1 MARDMASLKT
11 LVLALS
17 MVQLT
22 GAIEFSTLDHL
33 RSRTPADVQARAAT
47 ELIMRVVG
55 DRRSDFDIKVDP
67 SSGPADRDTFTL
79 EQSGSKLS
87 ITGTSGVAVAMGFYY
102 YLKYYCGG
110 QFTWAGQQVALP
122 TVLPK
127 VSMVTVTSND
137 RFRYYQNVCT
147 VSYSFAWSDWDQW
160 ERHIDWMALQG
171 INLPLA
177 FTGQEAIFQRV
188 YLSMGF
194 TIQDMEA
201 HFGGPAFLAWARMG
215 NIRGWGGP
223 LPEYWMDRQLALQ
236 HKILDR
242 MRSLG
247 IIPVLPGF
255 AGHVPAAITRV
266 FPKANVTRLGS
277 WANFNANYSETYLLD
292 FNDPLFTTIGS
303 KFIKAM
309 EDEFG
314 IDHIYNADSFNEMTP
329 ASSDPAYLASAARGV
344 YNAMV
349 AGDSQAIWLMQGWL
363 FVNGNFWKD
372 PQIKALL
379 TAVPRGKMIILDL
392 YSEQSPIFS
401 RTESYYGQ
409 PFIWCMLHNF
419 GGLNEMYGELD
430 KVNEGPFKGRNFPN
444 SSMVGTGLTPEGIN
458 QNEIMY
464 EFMNEQAWR
473 PGPVNTTEWIDQYQA
488 QRYGGGNPSTSA
500 AWDYLRQSVYKSG
513 STGVTIIHRP
523 SIGSHESVGY
533 DPEMLYQ
540 AWDKMVAAQFTTT
553 ALRGQPLFVYDLIDV
568 SRNSLQVLAIKYY
581 ADVIAAYNKSDT
593 ASLRTA
599 GAKMIDLLSD
609 LDTLLATDVHF
620 LLGAWTG
627 DAARHFS
634 SAWEKALY
642 DFNSRNQVTLW
653 GPTGQIMDYA
663 CKMWSGLI
671 NRYYKPRWQLFI
683 NTLINCTQTKTAFN
697 SGVYGQ
703 EVLNTV
709 EIPFSYDQTDFPN
722 EPEGNAIAAV
732 IEFHSK
738 YRPETKS
745 KFFSQFPNVQ
755 SSDTVGGFSYEYAKR
770 FGRAHY

>member
-1 MARDMASLKT
+1 MASLKNLA
-11 LVLALS
+11 LVLS
-17 MVQLT
+17 IVQLT
-22 GAIEFSTLDHL
+22 CAIEFLTLDHL
-33 RSRTPADVQARAAT
+33 RSRTSPDVQATAAT
-47 ELIMRVVG
+47 DLIRRIVG
-55 DRRSDFDIKVDP
+55 DRSSDFDINVDP
-67 SSGPADRDTFTL
+67 TSGPADRDTFTL
-79 EQSGSKLS
+79 VQSGQKLS

-102 YLKYYCGG
+102 YIKYYCGG
-110 QFTWAGQQVALP
+110 QFTWAGQQIALP
-122 TVLPK
+122 AELPK
-127 VSMVTVTSND
+127 VSAVTITSND

-147 VSYSFAWSDWDQW
+147 VSYSFAWWDWDQW

-194 TIQDMEA
+194 TVQDMEA
-201 HFGGPAFLAWARMG
+201 HFGGPAFLAWSRMG
-215 NIRGWGGP
+215 NIRGFGGP

-309 EDEFG
+309 EAEFG

-363 FVNGNFWKD
+363 FVFGTFWKD

-379 TAVPRGKMIILDL
+379 TAVPKGKMIILDL
-392 YSEQSPIFS
+392 YSEQTPIFP
-401 RTESYYGQ
+401 RTHSYYGQ
-409 PFIWCMLHNF
+409 PFIWCMMHNS
-419 GGLNEMYGELD
+419 GGHNDMYGELD
-430 KVNEGPFKGRNFPN
+430 KINQGPSAGRSFPN
-444 SSMVGTGLTPEGIN
+444 STMVGTGLTPEGIN
-458 QNEIMY
+458 QNEVMY
-464 EFMNEQAWR
+464 EFMNEQGWR

-488 QRYGGGNPSTSA
+488 QRYGGGNTNTSA
-500 AWDYLRQSVYKSG
+500 AWGYLRQSVYSSG
-513 STGVTIIHRP
+513 PSGVTIIHRP
-523 SIGSHESVGY
+523 SIGSHETMGY
-533 DPEMLYQ
+533 DPEMLYK
-540 AWDKMVAAQFTTT
+540 AWDNMVAATFTTP
-553 ALRGQPLFVYDLIDV
+553 ALHAQTLFRYDLVDV

-581 ADVIAAYNKSDT
+581 SDVIAAYNKSDT
-593 ASLRTA
+593 ASLRSA

-620 LLGAWTG
+620 LLGTWTS

-634 SAWEKALY
+634 TPQEKALY
-642 DFNSRNQVTLW
+642 DYNSRNQVTLW
-653 GPTGQIMDYA
+653 GPSGQIMDYA

-683 NTLINCTQTKTAFN
+683 NTLINCTETKTTFD

-703 EVLNTV
+703 EVFDTV

-722 EPEGNAIAAV
+722 EPEGDAIAAA
-732 IEFHSK
+732 IQFHSK

-745 KFFSQFPNVQ
+745 TFFSQFTNVH
-755 SSDTVGGFSYEYAKR
+755 SSDTVGKFHHDYAKR
-770 FGRAHY
+770 FGLAL